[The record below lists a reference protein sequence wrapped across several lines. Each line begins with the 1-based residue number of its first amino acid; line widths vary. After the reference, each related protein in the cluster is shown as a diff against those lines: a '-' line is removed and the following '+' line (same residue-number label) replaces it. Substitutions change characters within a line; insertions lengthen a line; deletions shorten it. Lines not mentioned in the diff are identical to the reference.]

1 MSTQG
6 MGKGMIIAS
15 WVLLLGLL
23 TLLFNEALVG
33 RNNPN
38 QQLQTV
44 AGGGGVGVVLKR
56 NRGGHYVATGQIN
69 GNNVTFLVDTGAT
82 MVAVPEGLALQLGLK
97 KGVRQ
102 SSSTANG
109 WTHTWSTVIDEVRL
123 GPIVERNVRASILP
137 NMPGN
142 EVLLGMTFLKD
153 MELVQRDGK
162 LKITSFS
169 TQM

>member
-1 MSTQG
+1 

-23 TLLFNEALVG
+23 TLLFNEVLVG

-38 QQLQTV
+38 RQLQAV
-44 AGGGGVGVVLKR
+44 DGGNGISVILKR

-69 GNNVTFLVDTGAT
+69 GRDVTFLVDTGAT
-82 MVAVPEGLALQLGLK
+82 QVAVPEGLALHMGLK
-97 KGVRQ
+97 KGERQ

-123 GPIVERNVRASILP
+123 GPIVQRNVRASILP

-142 EVLLGMTFLKD
+142 EVLLGMTFLRD

-162 LKITSFS
+162 LTITAFS
-169 TQM
+169 NQM